1 MAITWPRRL
10 LRLLWSPMLLP
21 CRRQA
26 MFGSA
31 ATGTR
36 WAPAGV
42 GIPDI
47 GRVPLMPTP
56 TGELRVITATAGMAA
71 TGAASA
77 RDAEG
82 LVSWLMAN
90 TAHRP
95 RARSSRLTLM
105 QFEL

>member
-21 CRRQA
+21 CRRRA

-47 GRVPLMPTP
+47 GFVPLMHTP
-56 TGELRVITATAGMAA
+56 TGYHRAITATAGTAA

-77 RDAEG
+77 REPRVLSCG
-82 LVSWLMAN
+82 LWQTQPIGREQDPRVS
-90 TAHRP
+90 H
-95 RARSSRLTLM
+95 
-105 QFEL
+105 